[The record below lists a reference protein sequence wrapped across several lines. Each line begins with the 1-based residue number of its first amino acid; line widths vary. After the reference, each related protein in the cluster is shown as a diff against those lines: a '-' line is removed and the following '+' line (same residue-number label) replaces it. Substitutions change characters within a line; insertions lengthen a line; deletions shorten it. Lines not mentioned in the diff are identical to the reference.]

1 LYIFSEYNTIRIA
14 TITQIELRDW
24 MIKNL
29 FARINTAFTH
39 IRRVLSEF
47 WLKPVKPA
55 ASITVPS
62 ECRQVKL
69 ISTMLLVIA
78 IAMTSGVVFMG
89 FFSSNKVVG
98 YVLAGAQVGMV
109 AAYFMSRTRHYHLA
123 ALLALLILSIIP
135 ILNITL
141 SSDHSAHA
149 LLILLI
155 WNILTI
161 LLSSTITT
169 MRYTVVFILFNI
181 ATLLLIPIII
191 PTVSYNNLVLPLI
204 FNTVISLTILIF
216 TRHRN
221 LMEKDRTLELS
232 RINEQLKVEL
242 SERKKAE
249 KLLTHTAL
257 HDSLTNLPN
266 RILFMDRLSQ
276 TLERAKRHKDFKY
289 AVLFLDLDRF
299 KVVNDS
305 LGHKIGD
312 RLLIE
317 SARRLSTCL
326 RGEDT
331 VARFGGDEF
340 VILLEDILDTS
351 DAIHIAERIQNEM
364 SIPFDL
370 DGYKAI
376 IFVSTGIV
384 IGNPSYYQ
392 PDDIVRDADIAMY
405 RSKGK
410 GLGRYEIF
418 DSSMLDHVMT
428 RLELETDLRKALNFQ
443 EFIVHYQPIL
453 EMKTKRIIGF
463 EALVRWQHPT
473 KGLIMPAEF
482 IPVAEETGL
491 IVPIGYW
498 VLDEA
503 CRQIH
508 TWQVQFPASPPLSI
522 NVNLSPR
529 QCAQPDLVW
538 NISKILKK
546 NDLDGRHLKLEL
558 TESLIIDESGAAKT
572 MLAGLR
578 DLGIQVQIDD
588 FGTGYSSLSYLH
600 TLPIDTLKIDRS
612 FISRL
617 GTSANNTEIVQTMF
631 SLAHNLG
638 MKVIAEGVET
648 NEQLSSLQTMQCDF
662 VQGFLFAKPVNSL
675 EAGALLNKSH
685 AQPGAE

>member
-1 LYIFSEYNTIRIA
+1 MYIFSEYNTIRIA

>member
-1 LYIFSEYNTIRIA
+1 
-14 TITQIELRDW
+14 

-29 FARINTAFTH
+29 FAHIHTAYTH
-39 IRRVLSEF
+39 ISRVLSEF
-47 WLKPVKPA
+47 WLKPVTPA
-55 ASITVPS
+55 AGITVPS
-62 ECRQVKL
+62 ERRQVKL

-109 AAYFMSRTRHYHLA
+109 AAYFVSRTRHYNLA

-141 SSDHSAHA
+141 SRDHSAHA

-155 WNILTI
+155 WNTLTI

-169 MRYTVVFILFNI
+169 LRYTLIFIIINI
-181 ATLLLIPIII
+181 LTLLLIPLFV
-191 PTVSYNNLVLPLI
+191 TSVTYANMTLPLI

-249 KLLTHTAL
+249 KQLTHTAL

-276 TLERAKRHKDFKY
+276 TLERAKRHEDFKY

-351 DAIHIAERIQNEM
+351 DAIRIAERIQNEM

-384 IGNPSYYQ
+384 IGNPSYHQ

-453 EMKTKRIIGF
+453 EMKTQRIIGF

-482 IPVAEETGL
+482 ISVAEETGL

-508 TWQVQFPASPPLSI
+508 TWQAQFPASPPLSI

-546 NDLDGRHLKLEL
+546 NELDGRHLKLEL
-558 TESLIIDESGAAKT
+558 TESLIIDESGSAKT

-675 EAGALLNKSH
+675 EAGALLNKPH
-685 AQPGAE
+685 AQPGSE

>member
-1 LYIFSEYNTIRIA
+1 
-14 TITQIELRDW
+14 